1 MKEDITQIQRVIRDY
16 SEKVQPN
23 ISDNLEETEK
33 VLESCNLPTLN
44 HEKKKK
50 GNLNRPFIGKR
61 VKS

>member
-33 VLESCNLPTLN
+33 VLETCNLPTLN
-44 HEKKKK
+44 HEKK
-50 GNLNRPFIGKR
+50 R
-61 VKS
+61 KS